1 MSLVS
6 CDNGDK
12 IYKVRVMNGETVY
25 KDSSTAD
32 HTYLGFTAEV
42 APASMEKNIIME
54 HDDSLN
60 STDVEYL

>member
-1 MSLVS
+1 
-6 CDNGDK
+6 
-12 IYKVRVMNGETVY
+12 MNGETVY

-42 APASMEKNIIME
+42 APASMKKNIIME